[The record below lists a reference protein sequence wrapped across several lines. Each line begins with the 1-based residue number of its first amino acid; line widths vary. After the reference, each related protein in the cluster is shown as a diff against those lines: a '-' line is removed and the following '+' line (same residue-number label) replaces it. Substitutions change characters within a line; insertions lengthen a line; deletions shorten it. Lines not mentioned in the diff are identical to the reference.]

1 MAPCRG
7 KEKQAISLGPRVAE
21 EENVFGVCH
30 TSASFI
36 DAFAH
41 GTDLSGKE
49 TICHLLATSHSAEAS
64 SSEPLPTS
72 GPESPVPSARRA
84 SGRRR
89 KTSRRPPQLR
99 APSNGFRPARPR
111 PRPRDTYAPP
121 TGVHVTRDP
130 TRPPPP
136 PAAWIAAG
144 AAIVPPREDSGRPA
158 LARRRRLAA
167 ATGDTPS
174 RRPPPSGGGGVRL

>member
-49 TICHLLATSHSAEAS
+49 TICHVTGRIKVETDWD
-64 SSEPLPTS
+64 EP
-72 GPESPVPSARRA
+72 SP
-84 SGRRR
+84 
-89 KTSRRPPQLR
+89 
-99 APSNGFRPARPR
+99 
-111 PRPRDTYAPP
+111 YAAKW
-121 TGVHVTRDP
+121 
-130 TRPPPP
+130 
-136 PAAWIAAG
+136 AA
-144 AAIVPPREDSGRPA
+144 
-158 LARRRRLAA
+158 
-167 ATGDTPS
+167 
-174 RRPPPSGGGGVRL
+174 

>member
-49 TICHLLATSHSAEAS
+49 TICHVT
-64 SSEPLPTS
+64 
-72 GPESPVPSARRA
+72 
-84 SGRRR
+84 GRI
-89 KTSRRPPQLR
+89 KVET
-99 APSNGFRPARPR
+99 
-111 PRPRDTYAPP
+111 D
-121 TGVHVTRDP
+121 
-130 TRPPPP
+130 
-136 PAAWIAAG
+136 
-144 AAIVPPREDSGRPA
+144 
-158 LARRRRLAA
+158 
-167 ATGDTPS
+167 
-174 RRPPPSGGGGVRL
+174 